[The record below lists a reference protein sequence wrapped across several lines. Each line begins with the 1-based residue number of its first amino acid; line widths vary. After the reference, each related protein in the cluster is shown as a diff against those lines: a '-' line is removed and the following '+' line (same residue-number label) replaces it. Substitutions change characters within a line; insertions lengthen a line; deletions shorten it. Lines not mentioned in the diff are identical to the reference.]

1 MKLQKN
7 SLYQISNYTPSH
19 LTRNGSHKGGSV
31 ALFVY
36 NSVNCKEQP
45 DVSKNNDFIGTLS
58 IEIINK
64 NKKTILSLVCIG
76 HHTMMEKYLK
86 MNLKV

>member
-1 MKLQKN
+1 MQKN
-7 SLYQISNYTPSH
+7 SLYQISNYTPFH
-19 LTRNGSHKGGSV
+19 RTRNGWHKSGSV

-36 NSVNCKEQP
+36 NSVNCKEPP

-64 NKKTILSLVCIG
+64 NKKLYCLWYV
-76 HHTMMEKYLK
+76 
-86 MNLKV
+86 